1 MVLLVDDI
9 LMLPGTIGKI
19 ILNSLVQTVEKVA
32 WTEYSRDLRKI
43 LLRARY
49 NYETNK
55 ITKEQFQ
62 EIESYVFREMK
73 VAKQVLAGKEKR
85 Q

>member
-19 ILNSLVQTVEKVA
+19 IFNSLVQTVEKVA

-43 LLRARY
+43 LLRARHDL
-49 NYETNK
+49 EIEK

-62 EIESYVFREMK
+62 EIENYVFREMK
-73 VAKQVLAGKEKR
+73 IAKQVLSGGKR
-85 Q
+85 

>member
-19 ILNSLVQTVEKVA
+19 ILNSLLQTVENVA

-43 LLRARY
+43 LLRARH
-49 NYETNK
+49 NLEMEK

-62 EIESYVFREMK
+62 EIESYVFKEMK
-73 VAKQVLAGKEKR
+73 IAKQVLAGKEKR
-85 Q
+85 